1 MWNILKLAARN
12 LTRYQRRTL
21 LTSAL
26 ITLGIVAVL
35 LFIAV
40 AGSFKNAMIAEFTDS
55 VLGHLQVHR
64 RGYVASIDNLPL
76 NLNLAPPQVRKIEE
90 ALGAIAGVEAY
101 SERIK
106 FGALFSNFVE
116 TTNIRL
122 SAIDPEQEQRTVPL
136 LRGRITEG
144 AKDGPLV
151 TPGHI
156 LIPEL
161 LARGMK
167 VKLGDTVV
175 LVATNRDGSVNGQQF
190 VVSGVLGT
198 ISGPNGRDGY
208 IHIQNGRTL
217 LRMTQ
222 PEVTEI
228 AIRLHSLADIPAV
241 NKALRGALSDMMG
254 QGPESG
260 NAGQGPAA
268 GQKNP
273 AGRPLVEVHTW
284 DALSPFSTIARMI
297 DLLTVFI
304 QVMLV
309 GIVLISIM
317 NVMIMAVFE
326 RVREIGTMAAIGTLP
341 SRILGLFLAEGLL
354 LGLLGAAVGT
364 AISLA
369 CIWLLNLVKVRF
381 SFGMQ
386 QNLVLAPSIGVAN
399 ILLVAAVVVLVAVL
413 ASLQPA
419 FKASRMDPIA
429 ALRHV

>member
-1 MWNILKLAARN
+1 MWNIVKLAARN

-40 AGSFKNAMIAEFTDS
+40 AGSFKNAMIGEFTDS
-55 VLGHLQVHR
+55 VLGHIQVHR
-64 RGYVASIDNLPL
+64 KGYVASIDNLPL

-90 ALGAIAGVEAY
+90 ALAGIQGVESY
-101 SERIK
+101 SERVK
-106 FGALFSNFVE
+106 FGALFSTFVE

-122 SAIDPEQEQRTVPL
+122 SAVNPDQEQRTVPL

-144 AKDGPLV
+144 SKDGPLV

-175 LVATNRDGSVNGQQF
+175 LVSTNKDGSVNGQQF

-208 IHIQNGRTL
+208 IHIEDGRKL
-217 LRMTQ
+217 LRMTE

-228 AIRLHSLADIPAV
+228 AIRLRSLAEIPRVSRELNA
-241 NKALRGALSDMMG
+241 AL
-254 QGPESG
+254 
-260 NAGQGPAA
+260 AGLVS
-268 GQKNP
+268 P
-273 AGRPLVEVHTW
+273 AGTPMAEIHSW

-369 CIWLLNLVKVRF
+369 CIWLLNVVKVRF

-386 QNLVLAPSIGVAN
+386 QNLVLAPSIGVGN

>member
-1 MWNILKLAARN
+1 MWNIFKLAARN
-12 LTRYQRRTL
+12 LTRYRRRTL

-40 AGSFKNAMIAEFTDS
+40 AGSFKSSMIGEFTDS
-55 VLGHLQVHR
+55 VLGHMQVHR

-76 NLNLAPPQVRKIEE
+76 NLNLAPPQVRKIEA
-90 ALGAIAGVEAY
+90 ALAGIQGVESY

-122 SAIDPEQEQRTVPL
+122 SAVDPDQEQRTTPL
-136 LRGRITEG
+136 LRGRVTEG
-144 AKDGPLV
+144 SKDGPLV

-175 LVATNRDGSVNGQQF
+175 LVSTNRDGSVNGQQF

-208 IHIQNGRTL
+208 IHIEDGRKL
-217 LRMTQ
+217 LRMTE

-228 AIRLHSLADIPAV
+228 AIRLHSLADIPRVSRELNA
-241 NKALRGALSDMMG
+241 ALSDMMG
-254 QGPESG
+254 QGPKPETT
-260 NAGQGPAA
+260 GQGPMGGAN
-268 GQKNP
+268 NP
-273 AGRPLVEVHTW
+273 AGKSMVEVHSW

-369 CIWLLNLVKVRF
+369 CIGVLNLVKVRF

-386 QNLVLAPSIGVAN
+386 QNLVLAPSIGVGQ

-419 FKASRMDPIA
+419 FKASRMDPIT

>member
-1 MWNILKLAARN
+1 
-12 LTRYQRRTL
+12 
-21 LTSAL
+21 
-26 ITLGIVAVL
+26 
-35 LFIAV
+35 
-40 AGSFKNAMIAEFTDS
+40 
-55 VLGHLQVHR
+55 
-64 RGYVASIDNLPL
+64 
-76 NLNLAPPQVRKIEE
+76 
-90 ALGAIAGVEAY
+90 
-101 SERIK
+101 
-106 FGALFSNFVE
+106 
-116 TTNIRL
+116 
-122 SAIDPEQEQRTVPL
+122 
-136 LRGRITEG
+136 
-144 AKDGPLV
+144 V

-175 LVATNRDGSVNGQQF
+175 LVSTNKEGSVNGQQF
-190 VVSGVLGT
+190 LVSGILGT

-208 IHIQNGRTL
+208 IHIEDGRKL
-217 LRMTQ
+217 LRMAE

-228 AIRLHSLADIPAV
+228 AIRLRSLAEIPRVSRELNAV
-241 NKALRGALSDMMG
+241 LSETMSKGPTAASPG
-254 QGPESG
+254 QGAAVGPATSTG
-260 NAGQGPAA
+260 NAV
-268 GQKNP
+268 
-273 AGRPLVEVHTW
+273 VEVHSW
-284 DALSPFSTIARMI
+284 EALSPFSTIARMI

-354 LGLLGAAVGT
+354 LGMLGAAVGT

-369 CIWLLNLVKVRF
+369 CIGLLNLVKLRF

-386 QNLVLAPSIGVAN
+386 QNLVLVPSIGAGKILVVAT
-399 ILLVAAVVVLVAVL
+399 VVVLVAVL

>member
-64 RGYVASIDNLPL
+64 KGYVASIDNLPL
-76 NLNLAPPQVRKIEE
+76 NLNLAPPQIRKIED
-90 ALGAIAGVEAY
+90 ALGAVKGVEAY

-122 SAIDPEQEQRTVPL
+122 SAVNPEQEQRTVPL
-136 LRGRITEG
+136 LRGRIIDGTKE
-144 AKDGPLV
+144 GPLV

-167 VKLGDTVV
+167 IKTGDMVV
-175 LVATNRDGSVNGQQF
+175 LVSTNKDGSVNGQKF
-190 VVSGVLGT
+190 VVSGILGT

-208 IHIQNGRTL
+208 IDIQDGRKL
-217 LRMTQ
+217 LRMNE

-228 AIRLHSLADIPAV
+228 AVRVRSFADIARV
-241 NKALRGALSDMMG
+241 NKELRAALSDMMG
-254 QGPESG
+254 QGPVPE
-260 NAGQGPAA
+260 NAGQSPAA

-284 DALSPFSTIARMI
+284 DALSPFATIARMI

-369 CIWLLNLVKVRF
+369 CIWLLNVVKVRF

-386 QNLVLAPSIGVAN
+386 QNLVLAPSIGVGN

>member
-1 MWNILKLAARN
+1 MGNIFKLAARN
-12 LTRYQRRTL
+12 LTRYLRRTL

-40 AGSFKNAMIAEFTDS
+40 AGSFKGSMIAEFTDS
-55 VLGHLQVHR
+55 VLGHIQVHR

-76 NLNLAPPQVRKIEE
+76 NLNLAPQQVRKIEQ
-90 ALGAIAGVEAY
+90 AFAGIQSIEAY
-101 SERIK
+101 SERVK

-116 TTNIRL
+116 TTNVRL
-122 SAIDPEQEQRTVPL
+122 SAVDPEQEQRTVPL

-151 TPGHI
+151 TTGHI

-161 LARGMK
+161 LARGMN

-175 LVATNRDGSVNGQQF
+175 LVSTNRDGSVNGQQF

-208 IHIQNGRTL
+208 IHIEDGRKL
-217 LRMTQ
+217 LRMTE

-228 AIRLHSLADIPAV
+228 AVRLHSLADIPHVIRDLDA
-241 NKALRGALSDMMG
+241 ALGGMVAK
-254 QGPESG
+254 GPVAG
-260 NAGQGPAA
+260 NASPGAMGGPQDPD
-268 GQKNP
+268 GKS
-273 AGRPLVEVHTW
+273 RVEVHSW
-284 DALSPFSTIARMI
+284 EALSPFSTVARMI

-304 QVMLV
+304 QVMLI

-341 SRILGLFLAEGLL
+341 QRVLSLFLAEGLL
-354 LGLLGAAVGT
+354 LGLVGAAIGT
-364 AISLA
+364 IISLA
-369 CIWLLNLVKVRF
+369 CIGVLNVVKVHF
-381 SFGMQ
+381 AFGMQ
-386 QNLVLAPSIGVAN
+386 SNLVLAPSIAAAN
-399 ILLVAAVVVLVAVL
+399 ILLVNGIVVLVAVL

-419 FKASRMDPIA
+419 FKASRMDPIV
-429 ALRHV
+429 ALRHT

>member
-1 MWNILKLAARN
+1 M
-12 LTRYQRRTL
+12 
-21 LTSAL
+21 
-26 ITLGIVAVL
+26 
-35 LFIAV
+35 
-40 AGSFKNAMIAEFTDS
+40 
-55 VLGHLQVHR
+55 
-64 RGYVASIDNLPL
+64 
-76 NLNLAPPQVRKIEE
+76 RKIEE
-90 ALGAIAGVEAY
+90 ALGASPEVEAY

-122 SAIDPEQEQRTVPL
+122 SAVNPEQEQRTVPL

-167 VKLGDTVV
+167 IKTGDTVV
-175 LVATNRDGSVNGQQF
+175 LVSTNKDGSVNGQQF
-190 VVSGVLGT
+190 VVSGILGT

-208 IHIQNGRTL
+208 IDIQDGRKL
-217 LRMTQ
+217 LRMTE

-228 AIRLHSLADIPAV
+228 AVRVRNFAGIPKVDKELRA
-241 NKALRGALSDMMG
+241 ALIDMMG
-254 QGPESG
+254 PGPMSG
-260 NAGQGPAA
+260 NAGQGPGE

-369 CIWLLNLVKVRF
+369 AIWLLNLVKVRF

-386 QNLVLAPSIGVAN
+386 QNLVLAPSIGVGS

>member
-64 RGYVASIDNLPL
+64 KGYVASIDNLPL

-90 ALGAIAGVEAY
+90 ALGASPEVEAY

-122 SAIDPEQEQRTVPL
+122 SAVNPEQEQRTVQL

-167 VKLGDTVV
+167 IKTGDTVV
-175 LVATNRDGSVNGQQF
+175 LVSTNKDGSVNGQQF
-190 VVSGVLGT
+190 VVSGILGT

-208 IHIQNGRTL
+208 IDIQDGRKL
-217 LRMTQ
+217 LRMTE

-228 AIRLHSLADIPAV
+228 AV
-241 NKALRGALSDMMG
+241 
-254 QGPESG
+254 
-260 NAGQGPAA
+260 
-268 GQKNP
+268 
-273 AGRPLVEVHTW
+273 
-284 DALSPFSTIARMI
+284 
-297 DLLTVFI
+297 
-304 QVMLV
+304 
-309 GIVLISIM
+309 
-317 NVMIMAVFE
+317 
-326 RVREIGTMAAIGTLP
+326 RVRNFAGIP
-341 SRILGLFLAEGLL
+341 
-354 LGLLGAAVGT
+354 
-364 AISLA
+364 
-369 CIWLLNLVKVRF
+369 KVD
-381 SFGMQ
+381 
-386 QNLVLAPSIGVAN
+386 
-399 ILLVAAVVVLVAVL
+399 
-413 ASLQPA
+413 
-419 FKASRMDPIA
+419 K
-429 ALRHV
+429 

>member
-35 LFIAV
+35 LFIAI
-40 AGSFKNAMIAEFTDS
+40 AGSFKGAMIAEFTDS
-55 VLGHLQVHR
+55 VLGHMQVHR
-64 RGYVASIDNLPL
+64 KGYVASIDNLPL
-76 NLNLAPPQVRKIEE
+76 NLNLAPPQVRTIEE
-90 ALGAIAGVEAY
+90 ALGAIAGVAAY

-122 SAIDPEQEQRTVPL
+122 SAINPDQEQRTVPL
-136 LRGRITEG
+136 LRGRISDGT
-144 AKDGPLV
+144 KDGPLV

-167 VKLGDTVV
+167 VKIGDTVV

-208 IHIQNGRTL
+208 IHIQDGRTL
-217 LRMTQ
+217 LRMAQ
-222 PEVTEI
+222 PEVSEI
-228 AIRLHSLADIPAV
+228 AIRLHSLADIPRVSRELNAALAGMV
-241 NKALRGALSDMMG
+241 N
-254 QGPESG
+254 PEG
-260 NAGQGPAA
+260 KPAA
-268 GQKNP
+268 
-273 AGRPLVEVHTW
+273 EVHSW
-284 DALSPFSTIARMI
+284 EALSPFSTIARMI

-317 NVMIMAVFE
+317 NVMIMAVYE

-354 LGLLGAAVGT
+354 LGVLGAALGT
-364 AISLA
+364 ALSLA
-369 CIWLLNLVKVRF
+369 AIGLLNLVKVRF

-386 QNLVLAPSIGVAN
+386 QNLVLAPSIGPGK
-399 ILLVAAVVVLVAVL
+399 ILLVASVVILVAVL

-419 FKASRMDPIA
+419 FKASRMDPIN

>member
-1 MWNILKLAARN
+1 MWNIFKLAARN

-40 AGSFKNAMIAEFTDS
+40 AGSFKSSMIAEFTDS
-55 VLGHLQVHR
+55 VLGHIQVHR

-76 NLNLAPPQVRKIEE
+76 NLNLAPPQLRKIEE
-90 ALGAIAGVEAY
+90 ALAGIPGIESY

-122 SAIDPEQEQRTVPL
+122 SAVDPDQEQRTVPL

-144 AKDGPLV
+144 SKDGPLL

-175 LVATNRDGSVNGQQF
+175 LVSTNRDGSVNGQQF

-208 IHIQNGRTL
+208 IHIADGRKL
-217 LRMTQ
+217 LRMTE
-222 PEVTEI
+222 PEATEI
-228 AIRLHSLADIPAV
+228 AIRLHSLAEIPHVSKDLNA
-241 NKALRGALSDMMG
+241 AL
-254 QGPESG
+254 
-260 NAGQGPAA
+260 AGMV
-268 GQKNP
+268 NP
-273 AGRPLVEVHTW
+273 AGSPVVEVHSW
-284 DALSPFSTIARMI
+284 EALSPFSTVARMI
-297 DLLTVFI
+297 DLLTVFV

-326 RVREIGTMAAIGTLP
+326 RVREIGTMASIGTLP

-369 CIWLLNLVKVRF
+369 CIGVLNLVKVRF

-386 QNLVLAPSIGVAN
+386 QNLLLAPTIGAGK

-419 FKASRMDPIA
+419 FKASRMDPIT